1 MRKDG
6 FKIKKK
12 QIQLWI
18 LKAEGKNYSENAFY
32 KVGDDLKR
40 SENGNKEGCF
50 STQQSEIASA
60 AGIDMQDAI
69 LYC

>member
-1 MRKDG
+1 MNFESRR
-6 FKIKKK
+6 
-12 QIQLWI
+12 
-18 LKAEGKNYSENAFY
+18 ENYSENAFY
-32 KVGDDLKR
+32 EVGDDLKR